1 MKSLLFTNEIL
12 PLPPE
17 KSELMITYFSLGSNL
32 GNRDEY
38 LDHAIRLIS
47 ERIGQI
53 MKKSSVYETDPW
65 GFNADVPFLNRVVE
79 AETELTPEELIREIL
94 GIEQELGRVRGDGYT
109 SRTIDIDILF
119 YGDQVVSTSDLK
131 IPHPS
136 IQDRRFVLVP
146 LCEIAGRFIH
156 PVLDTSIS
164 DLLEFCKD
172 FGRVTKM
179 GQNPNFYYNFIAIE
193 GNIGAGKTSLA
204 TRISQ
209 QFNAKLILEQFED
222 NAFLP
227 KFYENPSKYAF
238 PLELSFLASRYQQ
251 LKDQLPAQDLFK
263 SFTVADY
270 FIHKSFIF
278 AGKNL
283 DADEFSLYTR
293 LFKIIEASL
302 PKPDLLVYLFLS
314 VDNLKGNIQKR
325 GRPYEQNIDFDYL
338 EKIQSGYMEFLK
350 QQQTMRTLIID
361 TNSLDFV
368 NRDAD
373 YQKLLGLIGKQYEPG
388 ITRLEA

>member
-1 MKSLLFTNEIL
+1 ML
-12 PLPPE
+12 
-17 KSELMITYFSLGSNL
+17 TYLSLGSNL
-32 GNRDEY
+32 GKREQN
-38 LDHAIRLIS
+38 LDHAIRM
-47 ERIGQI
+47 IGRRAGHVLK
-53 MKKSSVYETDPW
+53 MSSVYETDPW
-65 GFNADVPFLNRVVE
+65 GFSSEQLFLNMVIEVE
-79 AETELTPEELIREIL
+79 TQMAPDILLDELI
-94 GIEQELGRVRGDGYT
+94 GIEREMGRIRGDGYT
-109 SRTIDIDILF
+109 SRVIDVDILF
-119 YGDQVVSTSDLK
+119 YGNQVIHNEGLK
-131 IPHPS
+131 VPHPLL
-136 IQDRRFVLVP
+136 QERKFVLVP
-146 LCEIAGRFIH
+146 LAEIAAGHLH
-156 PVLDTSIS
+156 PVYGVPVEE
-164 DLLEFCKD
+164 LLTKCQD
-172 FGRVTKM
+172 MGRVTKQ

-283 DADEFSLYTR
+283 DTDEFSLYSR

-302 PKPDLLVYLFLS
+302 PKPDLLVYLYLS
-314 VDNLKGNIQKR
+314 VDHLKENIQKR
-325 GRPYEQNIDFDYL
+325 GRPYEQNIDFEYL
-338 EKIQSGYMEFLK
+338 EKIQSGYLEFLK
-350 QQQTMRTLIID
+350 QQINMHTLIID
-361 TNSLDFV
+361 TNNLDFV
-368 NRDAD
+368 GRDED
-373 YQKLLGLIGKQYEPG
+373 YQRLLNLIGKEYEPG
-388 ITRLEA
+388 ITRIEG

>member
-1 MKSLLFTNEIL
+1 
-12 PLPPE
+12 
-17 KSELMITYFSLGSNL
+17 MITYLSLGSNL
-32 GNRDEY
+32 GNREKY
-38 LDHAIRLIS
+38 LDQAIRLIS
-47 ERIGQI
+47 ETIGRVV
-53 MKKSSVYETDPW
+53 KKSSVYETDPW
-65 GFNADVPFLNRVVE
+65 GFNAEFPFLNMVLEVE
-79 AETELTPEELIREIL
+79 TLRSPDELISEIL
-94 GIEQELGRVRGDGYT
+94 RIEKQLGRERGNGYGYA
-109 SRTIDIDILF
+109 SRTIDIDILL
-119 YGDQVVSTSDLK
+119 YEDLILETSDLK
-131 IPHPS
+131 IPHPL
-136 IQDRRFVLVP
+136 IRERRFVLVP
-146 LCEIAGRFIH
+146 LAEIAGNVVH
-156 PVLDTSIS
+156 PVLHASVCE
-164 DLLEFCKD
+164 LLDKCLD
-172 FGRVTKM
+172 FGRVTKQ

-227 KFYENPSKYAF
+227 KFYENPSKYGF

-283 DADEFSLYTR
+283 DSDEFSLYTR

-314 VDNLKGNIQKR
+314 VDHLKGNIKKR

-350 QQQTMRTLIID
+350 QQQNMRTLIVD
-361 TNSLDFV
+361 TNDLDFV
-368 NRDAD
+368 NRDED
-373 YQKLLGLIGKQYEPG
+373 YLKLLELIGKEYEFG
-388 ITRLEA
+388 ITRVEA

>member
-1 MKSLLFTNEIL
+1 MNEI
-12 PLPPE
+12 
-17 KSELMITYFSLGSNL
+17 F
-32 GNRDEY
+32 
-38 LDHAIRLIS
+38 
-47 ERIGQI
+47 RI
-53 MKKSSVYETDPW
+53 
-65 GFNADVPFLNRVVE
+65 
-79 AETELTPEELIREIL
+79 EE
-94 GIEQELGRVRGDGYT
+94 ELGRKRGGDGYT
-109 SRTIDIDILF
+109 SRTIDIDNLF
-119 YGDQVVSTSDLK
+119 YEDQVISAANLK
-131 IPHPS
+131 IPHPL
-136 IQDRRFVLVP
+136 IQERRFVLVP
-146 LCEIAGRFIH
+146 LAEIAGTFIH
-156 PVLDTSIS
+156 PVLQVSI
-164 DLLEFCKD
+164 DELLSKCQD
-172 FGRVTKM
+172 FGRVTKQ
-179 GQNPNFYYNFIAIE
+179 GQYPNFYYNFIAIE

-283 DADEFSLYTR
+283 DSDEFSLYSR
-293 LFKIIEASL
+293 LFNIIEASL

-314 VDNLKGNIQKR
+314 VDHLKGNIQKR

-338 EKIQSGYMEFLK
+338 GKIQSGYMEFLK
-350 QQQTMRTLIID
+350 QQQNMRTLIVD
-361 TNSLDFV
+361 TNNLDFV
-368 NRDAD
+368 NRDED
-373 YQKLLGLIGKQYEPG
+373 YLKLLDLIGKEYEFG
-388 ITRLEA
+388 ITRIEV

>member
-1 MKSLLFTNEIL
+1 MV
-12 PLPPE
+12 
-17 KSELMITYFSLGSNL
+17 TYLSLGSNL
-32 GNRDEY
+32 GNRETY
-38 LDHAIRLIS
+38 LEQAIRLVS

-53 MKKSSVYETDPW
+53 LKKSSVYETDPW
-65 GFNADVPFLNRVVE
+65 GFTAELPFLNMVIEVE
-79 AETELTPEELIREIL
+79 TQSSPEKLMNDILQIEEKMGRERIA
-94 GIEQELGRVRGDGYT
+94 RYS

-119 YGDQVVSTSDLK
+119 FGDLVIAASGLK
-131 IPHPS
+131 IPHPL
-136 IQDRRFVLVP
+136 IAERRFVLVP
-146 LCEIAGRFIH
+146 MAEIAGIFIH
-156 PVLDTSIS
+156 PVLQTSID
-164 DLLEFCKD
+164 DLLEKCQD
-172 FGRVTKM
+172 FGRVTKQ
-179 GQNPNFYYNFIAIE
+179 GNNPNFFYNFIAIE

-204 TRISQ
+204 TRLSH

-283 DADEFSLYTR
+283 DSDEFSLYTR

-314 VDNLKGNIQKR
+314 VDNLRGNIQKR
-325 GRPYEQNIDFDYL
+325 GRPYEQSIDFDYL
-338 EKIQSGYMEFLK
+338 EKIQSGYMEFLR
-350 QQQTMRTLIID
+350 QQQNMRTLIVD
-361 TNSLDFV
+361 TNNLDFV
-368 NRDAD
+368 NRDED
-373 YQKLLGLIGKQYEPG
+373 YLKLLNLVGQQYEYG
-388 ITRLEA
+388 ITRIEA

>member
-1 MKSLLFTNEIL
+1 MML
-12 PLPPE
+12 
-17 KSELMITYFSLGSNL
+17 TYLSLGSNL
-32 GNRDEY
+32 GDRDQN
-38 LDHAIRLIS
+38 LDHAIRLIGRRTG
-47 ERIGQI
+47 RIL
-53 MKKSSVYETDPW
+53 KKSSIFETDPW
-65 GFNADVPFLNRVVE
+65 GFSSEQLFLNLVLEV
-79 AETELTPEELIREIL
+79 ETELAPDILLDELI
-94 GIEQELGRVRGDGYT
+94 GIEREMGRIRSDGYT
-109 SRTIDIDILF
+109 SRIIDVDILF
-119 YGDQVVSTSDLK
+119 YGNQVIHTASLK
-131 IPHPS
+131 IPHPLL
-136 IQDRRFVLVP
+136 QERKFVLVP
-146 LCEIAGRFIH
+146 LAEIAAELVH
-156 PVLDTSIS
+156 PVLGIPIHE
-164 DLLEFCKD
+164 LLVQCPD
-172 FGRVTKM
+172 MGRVTKQ

-283 DADEFSLYTR
+283 DADEFSLYAR

-302 PKPDLLVYLFLS
+302 PKPDLLVYLYLS
-314 VDNLKGNIQKR
+314 VDHLKQNIQKR
-325 GRPYEQNIDFDYL
+325 GRPYEQNIDFEYL
-338 EKIQSGYMEFLK
+338 EKIQSGYLEFLK
-350 QQQTMRTLIID
+350 QQLHMRTLIID
-361 TNSLDFV
+361 TNNLDFV
-368 NRDAD
+368 DRDED
-373 YQKLLGLIGKQYEPG
+373 YQRLLRLIGQEYEPG
-388 ITRLEA
+388 ITWVEG

>member
-1 MKSLLFTNEIL
+1 M
-12 PLPPE
+12 
-17 KSELMITYFSLGSNL
+17 MTYLSLGSNL
-32 GNRDEY
+32 GNRKMY
-38 LDHAIRLIS
+38 LDQSIRLIS
-47 ERIGQI
+47 ERIGRI
-53 MKKSSVYETDPW
+53 LKKSSVYETDPW
-65 GFNADVPFLNRVVE
+65 GFIAELPFFNMVI
-79 AETELTPEELIREIL
+79 ETETLLSPEELMNEIIH
-94 GIEQELGRVRGDGYT
+94 IEEQLGRKRENGYT

-119 YGDQVVSTSDLK
+119 YEDQVVSTTKLE
-131 IPHPS
+131 IPHPL
-136 IQDRRFVLVP
+136 IQERRFVLVP
-146 LCEIAGRFIH
+146 LAELAGSFVH
-156 PVLDTSIS
+156 PVWHTSID
-164 DLLEFCKD
+164 DLLSRCQD
-172 FGRVTKM
+172 FGRVTKQ
-179 GQNPNFYYNFIAIE
+179 GQNPDFYYNFIAIE

-209 QFNAKLILEQFED
+209 HFNAKLILEQFED

-283 DADEFSLYTR
+283 DSDEFSLYTR

-314 VDNLKGNIQKR
+314 VDHLKGNIQKR

-350 QQQTMRTLIID
+350 QQQNMRTLIVD
-361 TNSLDFV
+361 TNNLDFV
-368 NRDAD
+368 SRDVD
-373 YQKLLGLIGKQYEPG
+373 YLKLLELIGKEYEPG
-388 ITRLEA
+388 ITRVEV

>member
-17 KSELMITYFSLGSNL
+17 KSESMIAYFSLGSNL

-53 MKKSSVYETDPW
+53 VKKSSVYETDPW

-209 QFNAKLILEQFED
+209 QFNAKLILEQFHEGGAD
-222 NAFLP
+222 FL
-227 KFYENPSKYAF
+227 
-238 PLELSFLASRYQQ
+238 
-251 LKDQLPAQDLFK
+251 LKLND
-263 SFTVADY
+263 VAEP
-270 FIHKSFIF
+270 FVFWPVVIEFFEQCFRAIF
-278 AGKNL
+278 AL
-283 DADEFSLYTR
+283 HFSVAPDEGEHGEL
-293 LFKIIEASL
+293 
-302 PKPDLLVYLFLS
+302 LFLGTT
-314 VDNLKGNIQKR
+314 VFRVGDGEFAHQGAVLR
-325 GRPYEQNIDFDYL
+325 GDD
-338 EKIQSGYMEFLK
+338 K
-350 QQQTMRTLIID
+350 QVHLAAI
-361 TNSLDFV
+361 
-368 NRDAD
+368 
-373 YQKLLGLIGKQYEPG
+373 E
-388 ITRLEA
+388 